1 MTKTINDVY
10 MQLFRRLKEGGD
22 PMPQLTARE
31 ITAYAC
37 KACLLY
43 TSMAHDGIHAVR
55 NVNLNL
61 SSGNRALINPQAVI
75 KVVGN
80 AGCIRAAHL
89 TLTSQRI
96 QDFVFRMGVEH
107 TFEVD

>member
-1 MTKTINDVY
+1 MGEGKSTAVNMTKERMIILVKLRIALCGHTG
-10 MQLFRRLKEGGD
+10 M
-22 PMPQLTARE
+22 
-31 ITAYAC
+31 
-37 KACLLY
+37 
-43 TSMAHDGIHAVR
+43 SHDGIHAVR
-55 NVNLNL
+55 NVNLHL
-61 SSGNRALINPQAVI
+61 TSGNRALINPQAVI

>member
-1 MTKTINDVY
+1 MRKGKSIAIDMTKERMIILVKLRVTLCGHTG
-10 MQLFRRLKEGGD
+10 M
-22 PMPQLTARE
+22 T
-31 ITAYAC
+31 
-37 KACLLY
+37 
-43 TSMAHDGIHAVR
+43 HDSIHAVW
-55 NVNLNL
+55 NMNFHLP
-61 SSGNRALINPQAVI
+61 SGNRAFVDSQTVGEI
-75 KVVGN
+75 VGN

>member
-1 MTKTINDVY
+1 MCKCKSTAVNMTKERMIILVK
-10 MQLFRRLKEGGD
+10 LC
-22 PMPQLTARE
+22 
-31 ITAYAC
+31 ITLC
-37 KACLLY
+37 GH
-43 TSMAHDGIHAVR
+43 TGVSHDSVHAVR
-55 NVNLNL
+55 NMDFHLP
-61 SSGNRALINPQAVI
+61 SGNRTFVDTQAVVEVI
-75 KVVGN
+75 GD